1 MSHGKEL
8 ADGPVDDTGP
18 LQTPIPTMDNKLIQ
32 LNQRLDIEKKHL
44 NLAARAGR
52 IFGDLGP
59 MPECNDNN
67 ERVVKYVTAGSLSIT
82 IDGIHDT
89 EGYAKAQEAFR
100 ILKKIN
106 GAITTW
112 EKEVKADANRFRAMV
127 GDYVKDLTADIDT
140 AKAHLTGIM
149 SDVDRQRQ
157 EAEEELRRKEE
168 ERYAK
173 RCSGLLSMGMYFDP
187 AQRKFFITGDTDG
200 PGLDDSLVRLGDA
213 DSLKGVINDVF
224 MPRVKELSKRKTPE
238 AVKEEPL
245 ANPVV
250 KEDPSA
256 DPKEPQG
263 HIGMAEKKREV
274 VQSTP
279 IDEFQLATMGY
290 TDFPELRES
299 PDGGHSLK
307 ENLHK
312 DGQRLN
318 VMSAILQR
326 FSNDRMN
333 SKLIQH
339 GMDRLKPKFEE
350 LITAIECLRKETI
363 WNN

>member
-1 MSHGKEL
+1 
-8 ADGPVDDTGP
+8 
-18 LQTPIPTMDNKLIQ
+18 MDNKLIQ
-32 LNQRLDIEKKHL
+32 IHERLIAEKKHL

-52 IFGDLGP
+52 IFGELKP
-59 MPECNDNN
+59 LPECSDNN

-89 EGYAKAQEAFR
+89 EGYAKAQEAFK
-100 ILKKIN
+100 ILKRIN

-149 SDVDRQRQ
+149 SEVDKQRH
-157 EAEEELRRKEE
+157 EAQQRLRKEEE
-168 ERYAK
+168 ERYAR

-187 AQRKFFITGDTDG
+187 AQRKFFISGDVDG

-213 DSLKGVINDVF
+213 DSLKGVVGDVF
-224 MPRVKELSKRKTPE
+224 MPRIKELSKRKPPE
-238 AVKEEPL
+238 TVKEEPL

-256 DPKEPQG
+256 GPKEPQD
-263 HIGMAEKKREV
+263 HVDMAKEKREV
-274 VQSTP
+274 VQSMP

-290 TDFPELRES
+290 TDLPELKQDAPVKEEES
-299 PDGGHSLK
+299 LRK
-307 ENLHK
+307 RLEK
-312 DGQRLN
+312 DGQVLG
-318 VMSAILQR
+318 
-326 FSNDRMN
+326 MN
-333 SKLIQH
+333 IHVLRNMVDHKMNTELIRH
-339 GMDRLKPKFEE
+339 GFTRLKPKFEE
-350 LITAIECLRKETI
+350 LITALNYLKEETL
-363 WNN
+363 WKN

>member
-1 MSHGKEL
+1 
-8 ADGPVDDTGP
+8 
-18 LQTPIPTMDNKLIQ
+18 MDNKLIQ
-32 LNQRLDIEKKHL
+32 AHERLITEKKHL

-52 IFGDLGP
+52 IFGELKP
-59 MPECNDNN
+59 LPECSDNN
-67 ERVVKYVTAGSLSIT
+67 EQVVKYVTSGSLSIT

-89 EGYAKAQEAFR
+89 EGYAKAQEAFK
-100 ILKKIN
+100 ILKRIN
-106 GAITTW
+106 GAITAW

-127 GDYVKDLTADIDT
+127 GDYVKDLTVDIDT

-149 SDVDRQRQ
+149 SEVDEQKRQAEKQLR
-157 EAEEELRRKEE
+157 EEEEA
-168 ERYAK
+168 RYAK
-173 RCSGLLSMGMYFDP
+173 RCAGLLSMGMYFDP

-238 AVKEEPL
+238 AVKEELL

-250 KEDPSA
+250 KENPSA
-256 DPKEPQG
+256 GPKEGPTQCPTMPQG
-263 HIGMAEKKREV
+263 HVGMAEKKREV

-312 DGQRLN
+312 DGQVLG
-318 VMSAILQR
+318 
-326 FSNDRMN
+326 MN
-333 SKLIQH
+333 IHVLRNMVDHEMNTELIRH
-339 GMDRLKPKFEE
+339 GFTRLKPKFEE
-350 LITAIECLRKETI
+350 LITALNYLKEETI
-363 WNN
+363 WKN